1 LKLVLFGY
9 TILIFGH
16 LFIDRKNIESEQV
29 LPNLIK
35 MNNILSFI
43 HIKLD
48 DSAAATPKKI
58 KIRLLKPTVTMAF
71 L

>member
-1 LKLVLFGY
+1 
-9 TILIFGH
+9 
-16 LFIDRKNIESEQV
+16 
-29 LPNLIK
+29 
-35 MNNILSFI
+35 MNNIFSFI